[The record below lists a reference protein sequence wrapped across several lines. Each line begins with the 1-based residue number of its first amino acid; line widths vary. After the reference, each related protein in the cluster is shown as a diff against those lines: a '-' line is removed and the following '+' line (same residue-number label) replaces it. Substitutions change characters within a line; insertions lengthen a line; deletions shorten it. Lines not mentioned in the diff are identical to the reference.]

1 MLPARRNKWLAV
13 LLVLLCHEL
22 VIAQDGGTDEHS
34 ADTSQQTQSQRI
46 LAAFPESAQVD
57 LQLPE
62 PIRAID
68 AEYFAWISGT
78 ETKSSG
84 IVSNWAATMGA
95 IDAEWCSELFQQ
107 LQKPASDYVAL
118 LEVTKNFGER
128 ASQLKGLVISRDRLV
143 EELFARE
150 RRALETLLSASNV
163 EEPEA
168 EAVVEQVMMV
178 RRAEAC
184 APDTTYSPHLVANIL
199 RLLHLAATDRST
211 SPEASASIRRLAL
224 DHAPSMCEQR
234 RVVFEAMK
242 KCGYRGNEA
251 LQRAI
256 DSGNSTTGSMASV
269 FRPIAL
275 GSARVAA
282 TTQDIAAMARA
293 ELTPEVAKKLDDSLL
308 RLTYGALAFDIFSTD
323 AVAHVLI
330 PLVPDQDRETC
341 VAPVL
346 DSARQ
351 RAVLRERMLKSF
363 DMERSKFIERGLV
376 RDEAASDRFGK
387 SLLGYLKTARIGA

>member
-1 MLPARRNKWLAV
+1 MVRIVSELGEAV
-13 LLVLLCHEL
+13 LQIEALRRVVDGDDLDCVDAKVAVSSIDASDRVHQQVRAEPLPLHALV
-22 VIAQDGGTDEHS
+22 DG
-34 ADTSQQTQSQRI
+34 
-46 LAAFPESAQVD
+46 ESAEVCDGDRVLRQT
-57 LQLPE
+57 L
-62 PIRAID
+62 
-68 AEYFAWISGT
+68 
-78 ETKSSG
+78 
-84 IVSNWAATMGA
+84 
-95 IDAEWCSELFQQ
+95 
-107 LQKPASDYVAL
+107 AL

-224 DHAPSMCEQR
+224 DNAPSMCEQR

-251 LQRAI
+251 L
-256 DSGNSTTGSMASV
+256 
-269 FRPIAL
+269 
-275 GSARVAA
+275 
-282 TTQDIAAMARA
+282 
-293 ELTPEVAKKLDDSLL
+293 
-308 RLTYGALAFDIFSTD
+308 
-323 AVAHVLI
+323 
-330 PLVPDQDRETC
+330 
-341 VAPVL
+341 
-346 DSARQ
+346 
-351 RAVLRERMLKSF
+351 
-363 DMERSKFIERGLV
+363 
-376 RDEAASDRFGK
+376 
-387 SLLGYLKTARIGA
+387 